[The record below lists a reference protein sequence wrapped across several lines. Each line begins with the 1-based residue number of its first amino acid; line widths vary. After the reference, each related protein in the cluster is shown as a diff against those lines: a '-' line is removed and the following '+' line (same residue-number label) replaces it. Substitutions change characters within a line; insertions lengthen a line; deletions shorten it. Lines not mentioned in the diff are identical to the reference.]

1 MSRGSAFGR
10 DTAFAPAGS
19 LVPAGSGPHAMEFA
33 KSPAGPDP
41 PKFPFHGNL
50 RTSRTSSLNA
60 IDGAITSNM
69 AITPTQNGSIS
80 AYALN
85 PAHLVLDIFGYF
97 AP

>member
-1 MSRGSAFGR
+1 LWPQGQAQ
-10 DTAFAPAGS
+10 P
-19 LVPAGSGPHAMEFA
+19 LVA
-33 KSPAGPDP
+33 
-41 PKFPFHGNL
+41 
-50 RTSRTSSLNA
+50 TLNA

>member
-1 MSRGSAFGR
+1 MNVGSSGCGAPPSARAYVFNATVVPPGPFGYL
-10 DTAFAPAGS
+10 TLWPQGQAQP
-19 LVPAGSGPHAMEFA
+19 LVA
-33 KSPAGPDP
+33 
-41 PKFPFHGNL
+41 
-50 RTSRTSSLNA
+50 TLN
-60 IDGAITSNM
+60 AITSNM